1 MNESDDMIV
10 RTIPLPICVKGVTV
24 PHPDGTYNIYI
35 NANYSSEIQKD
46 ILKHELRHIYN
57 DDFENFDDIDV
68 CEDRANQK

>member
-46 ILKHELRHIYN
+46 ILNHELRHIYN